1 MSGYLQRLAR
11 TNLERG
17 ESIQP
22 VLGSLFSAG
31 KSANKSESLPEP
43 DLGDKESPQA
53 ILTPIA
59 ISNQVSLVPGAQTE
73 SDIVHDL
80 RANSNAREALEALR
94 NEASADTAE
103 TKTAQRQI
111 SKTAHSASTELV
123 STSPLIS
130 TWAPLVKVSVPIRT
144 TETPVFPSLVQRN
157 DQYQPEGRNRS
168 AASSTGLAKPEAEPV
183 REQAPVRTTNPEQDK
198 VSSGGQGH
206 SAGSKQT
213 FWQVEARLG
222 KLRFGPDGKERV
234 GLRASGTTQREPD
247 EIEIHIGRIEVI
259 AVPPAPPI
267 VTSPKRKHGAPSL
280 NEYLQRR
287 NGRSV

>member
-11 TNLERG
+11 TNLERS
-17 ESIQP
+17 ESIRP

-31 KSANKSESLPEP
+31 KSASKSESLREP

-53 ILTPIA
+53 ISAPIA
-59 ISNQVSLVPGAQTE
+59 ISNKVSLVPGSQTK

-80 RANSNAREALEALR
+80 PANSNAREALEALR
-94 NEASADTAE
+94 NEVSADTAE

-123 STSPLIS
+123 STSPLVS
-130 TWAPLVKVSVPIRT
+130 TWAPLVKVSVPSKT

-157 DQYQPEGRNRS
+157 DQYQTEGRNRH

-183 REQAPVRTTNPEQDK
+183 REQAPVRTTNPEQDN
-198 VSSGGQGH
+198 
-206 SAGSKQT
+206 SASSKQT
-213 FWQVEARLG
+213 FWQVEARPTQ
-222 KLRFGPDGKERV
+222 LRFGSDGKERV